1 MLLLGIFASF
11 ALILAAVGIY
21 GLIAY
26 SITQRTQELGIR
38 IALGA
43 QRRDVLRLVLRQGT
57 RLTLFGLALGVAAA
71 LGITRLMTSLLF
83 GTSPTDPLTFAGVA
97 GLLVFVALLACF
109 IPARRA
115 TRIDPLVAL
124 RYE

>member
-1 MLLLGIFASF
+1 M
-11 ALILAAVGIY
+11 
-21 GLIAY
+21 
-26 SITQRTQELGIR
+26 
-38 IALGA
+38 
-43 QRRDVLRLVLRQGT
+43 
-57 RLTLFGLALGVAAA
+57 GVAAA

-115 TRIDPLVAL
+115 TRIDPIVAL